1 MRAFQAEGPAWET
14 LGGGWGERGERCCC
28 CADIMRAVQWG
39 RGSGVG
45 GEGGGGC
52 VASEILNHT
61 GAHGFLRGSREAGP
75 VMLVLW
81 ERSTWARVESG
92 PNFR

>member
-1 MRAFQAEGPAWET
+1 MEGEVRSGSEGIPGRGTSMGNTRREGWMREERDAE
-14 LGGGWGERGERCCC
+14 C
-28 CADIMRAVQWG
+28 CADILRAVQWG

-75 VMLVLW
+75 VMVVLW
-81 ERSTWARVESG
+81 ERST
-92 PNFR
+92 